1 MVPPPGAGFVT
12 MGGRTGSLP
21 GNLPYRS
28 VAMAGGLVIL
38 DWLFMAIPG
47 LGLGIVL
54 VVISVLT
61 AMI

>member
-1 MVPPPGAGFVT
+1 MHFSPTAFQSSSQH
-12 MGGRTGSLP
+12 RLP
-21 GNLPYRS
+21 QRRKKSRS

-38 DWLFMAIPG
+38 DWLFMAISG